1 MIRGMNE
8 CTVKGQVTRAL
19 LYIVWDHAMALAI
32 RFFSRHLDSLP
43 KPNCNIKASTC
54 ILAGDKDQLIK
65 FIMTLLDKT

>member
-19 LYIVWDHAMALAI
+19 LYIVWDHAI
-32 RFFSRHLDSLP
+32 WGFSYTFLFPTFRLP
-43 KPNCNIKASTC
+43 KPNCNIKASSC

-65 FIMTLLDKT
+65 LIMNLR